1 MARLRIT
8 LGSDGRPENV
18 VVALSRRNLLALL
31 HKIERP
37 GFAGGIFNHDVEID
51 GDFSPGVGFLVLS
64 EDDIDH
70 YSQRPDP
77 PGQMRSQ
84 TESFI
89 RSHGGWSR
97 TEG

>member
-1 MARLRIT
+1 MARLRIR
-8 LGSDGRPENV
+8 LGSDGRPESA

-37 GFAGGIFNHDVEID
+37 GSTGGFLNHDVEID
-51 GDFSPGVGFLVLS
+51 GEYAPAFDFLVLS
-64 EDDIDH
+64 EDDADH
-70 YSQRPDP
+70 YSQRLNP
-77 PGQMRSQ
+77 PGEMRSQ